1 MTVQITTIFRVM
13 QPDTILQNAL
23 FEEERAC
30 DGKISRNG
38 ILISRENLTGTKKLN
53 FHYDWLFLLQLVC
66 TIYSIHNDSKASATV
81 IAGQ

>member
-38 ILISRENLTGTKKLN
+38 ILISRENLTGTKKY
-53 FHYDWLFLLQLVC
+53 YDWLFLLQLVC

-81 IAGQ
+81 TAGQ